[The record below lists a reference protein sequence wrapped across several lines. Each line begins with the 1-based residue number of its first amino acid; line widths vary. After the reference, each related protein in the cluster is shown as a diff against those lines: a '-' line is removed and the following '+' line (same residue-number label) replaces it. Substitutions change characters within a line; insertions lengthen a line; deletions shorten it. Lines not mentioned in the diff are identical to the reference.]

1 MSFFEL
7 VLALTAIG
15 TTGSVIA
22 NYINYRHK
30 LAELRLKGGAEGNE
44 QLVAEL
50 QELKKQMA
58 DLRDTTTRY
67 DMSFD
72 AALQRLES
80 RTANVEQRMSQVEDG
95 ARTAQG
101 QGR

>member
-7 VLALTAIG
+7 ILALTCIC
-15 TTGSVIA
+15 TTGGVLC
-22 NYINYRHK
+22 NYIGYRQK
-30 LAELRLKGGAEGNE
+30 LAELRLKGGQEGQE
-44 QLVAEL
+44 QVVAEL
-50 QELKKQMA
+50 RELKKQMA

-72 AALQRLES
+72 AALQRIES
-80 RTANVEQRMSQVEDG
+80 RTSNVEQRMSQMEDG